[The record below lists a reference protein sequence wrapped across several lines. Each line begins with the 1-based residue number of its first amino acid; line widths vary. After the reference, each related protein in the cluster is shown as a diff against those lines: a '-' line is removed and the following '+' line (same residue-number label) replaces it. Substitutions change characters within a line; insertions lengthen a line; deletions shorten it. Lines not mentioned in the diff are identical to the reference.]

1 MSAGAAVIAGRA
13 EAELLM
19 FDACTVDRPGPPV
32 TDPETGE
39 VTPSMERIY
48 PTPEQIAAGN
58 PGKCKVQQT
67 IAQSSNPTAGG
78 HSFTVQNT
86 RWDTPVSAGPFAVD
100 DVVTMTGAVLDPQMV
115 GRVYRVVE
123 LFHKSGATAQRV
135 RVEEITA

>member
-1 MSAGAAVIAGRA
+1 MSLVHDVLAILPRLRA

-32 TDPETGE
+32 TDPDTGA
-39 VTPSMERIY
+39 VTPALSRVYE
-48 PTPEQIAAGN
+48 
-58 PGKCKVQQT
+58 GKCKVQQT
-67 IAQSSNPTAGG
+67 IAQSSSPIAGG

-100 DVVTMTGAVLDPQMV
+100 DVVTMTGAVLDPQMM

-135 RVEEITA
+135 RVEEVVA